1 MISNNLDGYS
11 QFLRLRSSR
20 FTIKALLHLN
30 EVILEPDA
38 ASIMNG
44 TVRVIRNMLDGTK
57 KFVRFY
63 RYWLTIFLNLIESN
77 NTPSQVIVVAGT
89 KNEMFFFRGSCI
101 PVKPMYIHGQLE
113 QVVPSFYDEIIILPE
128 VVQKVESIQQ
138 SLMDILK
145 MIFNYLSEWKSYRTV
160 WKYDKQMT
168 CAQFLVGSPTCKYIH
183 REDFSFTNE

>member
-1 MISNNLDGYS
+1 MSLLISSFLYFTATLISNNLDGYS

-63 RYWLTIFLNLIESN
+63 RYWLTIFLNLIH
-77 NTPSQVIVVAGT
+77 PQ
-89 KNEMFFFRGSCI
+89 
-101 PVKPMYIHGQLE
+101 
-113 QVVPSFYDEIIILPE
+113 
-128 VVQKVESIQQ
+128 
-138 SLMDILK
+138 
-145 MIFNYLSEWKSYRTV
+145 
-160 WKYDKQMT
+160 
-168 CAQFLVGSPTCKYIH
+168 
-183 REDFSFTNE
+183 